1 MLTLSLT
8 QRESYRVFYLFGSSL
23 LSWIIHTHILSKV
36 IDPQKYGMSK
46 LPKLL

>member
-8 QRESYRVFYLFGSSL
+8 QRESYRVFYLFGSL
-23 LSWIIHTHILSKV
+23 LSWITHTHILSKV
-36 IDPQKYGMSK
+36 IDPQKYGMLK